1 MGLDTQR
8 FGIGVGCLSFSTA
21 YGLSR
26 FLFFAQSFSTEP
38 RTSQVIHSG
47 NEPVAASDV
56 TCHVIFFA
64 LKQASKQCFL
74 GVVDQGLKHVPKLQ
88 CHTAITTDQCVLS
101 D

>member
-1 MGLDTQR
+1 MWD
-8 FGIGVGCLSFSTA
+8 GVTHT

-26 FLFFAQSFSTEP
+26 FFFAQSFSTEP

-47 NEPVAASDV
+47 NEAVAASDV

-74 GVVDQGLKHVPKLQ
+74 GVVDQGLKYVSKLQ
-88 CHTAITTDQCVLS
+88 CHTAITNIK
-101 D
+101 